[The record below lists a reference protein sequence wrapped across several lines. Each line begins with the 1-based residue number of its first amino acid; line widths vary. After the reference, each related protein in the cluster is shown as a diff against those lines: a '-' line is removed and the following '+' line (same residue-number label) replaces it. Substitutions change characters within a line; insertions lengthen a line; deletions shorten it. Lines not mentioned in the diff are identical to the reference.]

1 MRGGRPRK
9 ARRAPRAALSASA
22 AAALGLASL
31 FLAAC
36 GPRPGAAGVFPAG
49 GGPASEAPAG
59 ATRAPS
65 VFGASLSARPGRG
78 ESRLEPAALAEAAA
92 AFEVSWRAARGVAAA
107 FAGMPEG
114 GGEEAASVDLAGF
127 LGSCEE
133 LASFTGRAFDPLE
146 PAAAIEAAMGAALD
160 LAAAEARRIGAKD
173 FLLELGGGVYAAG
186 LKAPGSPWR
195 IAFRAEGGK
204 PAICSLPLRDR
215 AMAVARSDG
224 AAARGDAAAKAVF
237 PGIESVA
244 VLAPSALAA
253 EVLARA
259 FLALGP
265 EEWRRLAGGL
275 GGLDALFET
284 EDGFLLASPGVY
296 QELAGVTLEAL
307 RL

>member
-1 MRGGRPRK
+1 MRAGRPGG
-9 ARRAPRAALSASA
+9 ARRAPRAAL
-22 AAALGLASL
+22 AALGLASL

-36 GPRPGAAGVFPAG
+36 GPRSGAAGGRSAG
-49 GGPASEAPAG
+49 GEPSGEGPAG
-59 ATRAPS
+59 AARAPS
-65 VFGASLSARPGRG
+65 VFGSSLLARPGRG
-78 ESRLEPAALAEAAA
+78 GSSLDPAALAEAAA
-92 AFEVSWRAARGVAAA
+92 AFEAAWRAAVPAGAASA
-107 FAGMPEG
+107 AMPDG
-114 GGEEAASVDLAGF
+114 GGEAAASADLAGF

-133 LASFTGRAFDPLE
+133 LAVFTEGAFDPLE
-146 PAAAIEAAMGAALD
+146 PGAAREAARGAALD
-160 LAAAEARRIGAKD
+160 RAAAEARRLGAGN
-173 FLLELGGGVYAAG
+173 FLLELGGGVYAGG
-186 LKAPGSPWR
+186 LKAPGAPWR
-195 IAFRAEGGK
+195 VAFGAEGGK

-215 AMAVARSDG
+215 AMAVARQEVAASEGEAAEG
-224 AAARGDAAAKAVF
+224 AAPPKAAY

-296 QELAGVTLEAL
+296 PGLAGVSLEAL
-307 RL
+307 PL